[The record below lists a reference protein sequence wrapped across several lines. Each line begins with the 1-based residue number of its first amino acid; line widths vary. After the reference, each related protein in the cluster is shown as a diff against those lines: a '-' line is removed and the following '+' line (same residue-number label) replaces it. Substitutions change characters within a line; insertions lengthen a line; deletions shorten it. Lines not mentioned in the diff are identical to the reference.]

1 MFLINNLQAKLIR
14 YISKIYFLNDLHR
27 GTTFPSL
34 FDWLHYVNIS
44 PSEIQKL
51 MEHLHT
57 LPELA
62 AMNDK
67 QVNFDF
73 ISLEVK
79 NLKLKV
85 KLNLKV
91 KFP

>member
-1 MFLINNLQAKLIR
+1 
-14 YISKIYFLNDLHR
+14 
-27 GTTFPSL
+27 
-34 FDWLHYVNIS
+34 
-44 PSEIQKL
+44 